1 LELTAAL
8 IFAVLFVVISL
19 ASAWVRSQLGEGGL
33 FALAAIVGTTD
44 IDPFVL
50 NIAAGGVAPFS
61 PNIGV
66 AAILIAA
73 STNNLAKVVYAAGF
87 GGRRLV
93 AGPAS
98 ALGLLA
104 LAGGIAAWRVV
115 LSG

>member
-1 LELTAAL
+1 
-8 IFAVLFVVISL
+8 
-19 ASAWVRSQLGEGGL
+19 L

-61 PNIGV
+61 PNVGV

-104 LAGGIAAWRVV
+104 LAGGIAAWRVA